1 VTTIQYQLPQ
11 AAHVTLKIYN
21 LLGQEVVTLADGV
34 EAPGYKA
41 AVWNAAN
48 VASGV
53 YVYRIVMTSGQ
64 ILFVDVRKM
73 VMVK

>member
-1 VTTIQYQLPQ
+1 MSWT
-11 AAHVTLKIYN
+11 
-21 LLGQEVVTLADGV
+21 
-34 EAPGYKA
+34 PGYKA

-64 ILFVDVRKM
+64 TLFVDVRKM
-73 VMVK
+73 LLVNWEFSCFNLTV